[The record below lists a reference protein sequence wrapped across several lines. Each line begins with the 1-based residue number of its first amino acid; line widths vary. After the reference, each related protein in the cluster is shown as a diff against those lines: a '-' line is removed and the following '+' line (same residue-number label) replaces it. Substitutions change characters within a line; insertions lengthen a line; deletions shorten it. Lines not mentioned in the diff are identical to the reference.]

1 MSVSFVWYPAATYF
15 PARGSHS
22 AAWSFSVAG
31 APRTPCLTGSPVRF
45 IVHRTR
51 SQSIPSPA
59 LGCLTW
65 PGKYILIKDQRKTP
79 CSAWCQSV
87 KKVAERHFFE
97 FSHSV
102 LAPMARPAPHA
113 GKALL
118 RKRLL
123 RICRTC
129 RQIRI
134 KP

>member
-1 MSVSFVWYPAATYF
+1 MDNYVVEGPGTNHLRRLKQVVQLGVATAGIQRPLVF
-15 PARGSHS
+15 PYLPNHPLGK
-22 AAWSFSVAG
+22 
-31 APRTPCLTGSPVRF
+31 
-45 IVHRTR
+45 
-51 SQSIPSPA
+51 IPSPA
-59 LGCLTW
+59 AHRPSRLGYADRSKELVH
-65 PGKYILIKDQRKTP
+65 IKG
-79 CSAWCQSV
+79 SATRSLQSV

-102 LAPMARPAPHA
+102 LAPTARPAPHA